1 MNSRNLRRKI
11 WFWLRVLRRK
21 NQICWSE
28 KSKFGFWEGRKCD
41 FDLTFRI
48 LGVKNWKNQISWSEK
63 SKSEKRKP
71 DFDLAPGVKS
81 WIWVLRRKEQ
91 DFWSEK
97 SKISAF
103 FLPPF
108 IVIIVDFSTFLG
120 LIFFD
125 LLVIEIKVFFTSL
138 RLVFLFAVLRF
149 VFFFPTSLRLVVS
162 HISMNLRRSQKKIWL
177 GKLDFKAHCSNSNFG
192 W

>member
-1 MNSRNLRRKI
+1 MKSGNLRRWNSI
-11 WFWLRVLRRK
+11 LRRK
-21 NQICWSE
+21 NQVPWSE
-28 KSKFGFWEGRKCD
+28 KSKFGFWEGKKSD

-48 LGVKNWKNQISWSEK
+48 LGVKSWKNQISWSEK
-63 SKSEKRKP
+63 SKFEKMKF
-71 DFDLAPGVKS
+71 DFDLTPGVES

-125 LLVIEIKVFFTSL
+125 LLVLEIK
-138 RLVFLFAVLRF
+138 VFLFAVLRF
-149 VFFFPTSLRLVVS
+149 VFFFSISLRLVVS
-162 HISMNLRRSQKKIWL
+162 HISMNLRRSQKK
-177 GKLDFKAHCSNSNFG
+177 KLTRQVGF
-192 W
+192 